1 MWHRFRCSSVAVT
14 PDLRSRPP
22 IVVVSPSR
30 RLFRNEEEKSRKP
43 QDLPLR
49 LQLRRIYTISLP
61 MKTRKIEK
69 LRQKNRRHLKK
80 INDDRDF
87 SHQWT
92 STLNQSFNQSSNQSI
107 NQSILSDAMTIGIS
121 PIKRLTTPP
130 LIVEAT

>member
-1 MWHRFRCSSVAVT
+1 
-14 PDLRSRPP
+14 
-22 IVVVSPSR
+22 
-30 RLFRNEEEKSRKP
+30 
-43 QDLPLR
+43 
-49 LQLRRIYTISLP
+49 

-107 NQSILSDAMTIGIS
+107 NQSIDPQRCDDDRDFPHQEVDNPTIN
-121 PIKRLTTPP
+121 R
-130 LIVEAT
+130 